1 MKMENLQILYDAK
14 TIENRNRELA
24 AQIDK
29 YAKDNGISELV
40 LLVVLKGAAM
50 FAMDLCKHIQT
61 LHSWEFIRAKSYVG
75 EQSSGRMHSSCVV
88 QIFDSVDIKEKDII
102 IIEDIVDTGLTMTHM
117 LKKLKLDGAKSI
129 RVCTLLD
136 KPAGRIHEV
145 QVDFV
150 GFTLEGSPFII
161 GYGLDLDEKL
171 RNVPFI
177 GVKK

>member
-1 MKMENLQILYDAK
+1 MNIELQVLYDEA
-14 TIENRNRELA
+14 TIQNRNKELA

-29 YAKDNGISELV
+29 YAHDNRISELV

-50 FAMDLCKHIQT
+50 FAMDLSRHIRT
-61 LHSWEFIRAKSYVG
+61 LHSWEFIRAKSYIG
-75 EQSSGRMHSSCVV
+75 ERSSGAV
-88 QIFDSVDIKEKDII
+88 QISDADVKNKDVIV
-102 IIEDIVDTGLTMTHM
+102 IEDIVDTGLTMKHM
-117 LKKLKLDGAKSI
+117 MKKLKTDGAKSI

-136 KPAGRIHEV
+136 KPAGREHEV

-150 GFTLEGSPFII
+150 GFTLVGSPFII

-171 RNVPFI
+171 RNVSFI

>member
-1 MKMENLQILYDAK
+1 MNIDLQVLYDTV
-14 TIENRNRELA
+14 TIQNRNKELA

-29 YAKDNGISELV
+29 YANDNQISELV

-50 FAMDLCKHIQT
+50 FAMDLSRHMKT
-61 LHSWEFIRAKSYVG
+61 LHTWEFIRAKSYVG
-75 EQSSGRMHSSCVV
+75 EHSSGTV
-88 QIFDSVDIKEKDII
+88 QISETVDLNGKDVMIV
-102 IIEDIVDTGLTMTHM
+102 EDIVDTGLTIKQMM
-117 LKKLKLDGAKSI
+117 KKLIEDGAKSI

-136 KPAGRIHEV
+136 KPAGRIHQV

-150 GFTLEGSPFII
+150 GFTLVGEPFII
-161 GYGLDLDEKL
+161 GYGLDLDEKF

>member
-1 MKMENLQILYDAK
+1 METELQVLYDEI
-14 TIENRNRELA
+14 TIQKRNKELA

-29 YAKDNGISELV
+29 YANDNQISELV

-50 FAMDLCKHIQT
+50 FAMDLCRHIET
-61 LHSWEFIRAKSYVG
+61 LHTWEFIRAKSYIG
-75 EQSSGRMHSSCVV
+75 EHSSGVV
-88 QIFDSVDIKEKDII
+88 QISDLADVRGKDILI
-102 IIEDIVDTGLTMTHM
+102 VEDIVDTGLTMKYM
-117 LKKLKLDGAKSI
+117 LEKLKADGVKSI

-136 KPAGRIHEV
+136 KPVGRIHQV

-150 GFTLEGSPFII
+150 GFILVGAPFII
-161 GYGLDLDEKL
+161 GYGLDLDEKF

>member
-1 MKMENLQILYDAK
+1 MDIELQVLYDEV
-14 TIENRNRELA
+14 TIQKRNKELA

-29 YAKDNGISELV
+29 YAHDNQISELV
-40 LLVVLKGAAM
+40 FLVVLKGAAM
-50 FAMDLCKHIQT
+50 FAMDLCRHIET
-61 LHSWEFIRAKSYVG
+61 LHSWEFIRAKSYVSDQAG
-75 EQSSGRMHSSCVV
+75 GMHSSGAV
-88 QIFDSVDIKEKDII
+88 QISDADVKGKDVIV
-102 IIEDIVDTGLTMTHM
+102 IEDIVDTGLTMKHM
-117 LKKLKLDGAKSI
+117 MKKLKTDGAKSI

-136 KPAGRIHEV
+136 KPAGREHEV